1 MTDKIRV
8 MIADDHEMVRLGL
21 SFIIKAQSNLEL
33 VGEAVSPE
41 QSLEKAKIL
50 HPEVVLMDVRFPE
63 GNGIEACRDIK
74 AYDKSIN
81 VLMLSSYSEDEAV
94 VAAILAGASGYV
106 LKQIG
111 KSKLAEAIV
120 KVHSGET
127 ILDPALTRRVL
138 EMLRHP
144 EQLEQPGL
152 NELNDTERSILLL
165 IAEGKTN
172 KEIAQQ
178 LFLSY
183 KTIKNYVSNVLAKLG
198 LSNRAEAAA
207 FAVRNRFRL

>member
-1 MTDKIRV
+1 
-8 MIADDHEMVRLGL
+8 
-21 SFIIKAQSNLEL
+21 
-33 VGEAVSPE
+33 
-41 QSLEKAKIL
+41 
-50 HPEVVLMDVRFPE
+50 
-63 GNGIEACRDIK
+63 
-74 AYDKSIN
+74 
-81 VLMLSSYSEDEAV
+81 MLSSYSEDEAV

-183 KTIKNYVSNVLAKLG
+183 KTIKNYVS
-198 LSNRAEAAA
+198 
-207 FAVRNRFRL
+207 